1 MSMEQNKEHAFDAF
15 CKRVVKNEAVNIQ
28 LEYSRQEQQEVVF
41 SDLTPEERRQ
51 LQYIDTY
58 APERRVFRL
67 FGMDMEISDGNL
79 GRALDAVSKERRDIV
94 LLAYLLGMTDV
105 EIAKRLGLNRPRC
118 NTAVQARW
126 NNYGRSWRKTDM
138 NTTNSKQQKL
148 RTPRYKLL
156 PYATIQA
163 ATQGDPDAIAAVL
176 RHYEGYIAKLSTRRL
191 FDEMGNVY
199 LCVDET
205 MRRRLEI
212 KLIAGILT
220 FKVA

>member
-1 MSMEQNKEHAFDAF
+1 
-15 CKRVVKNEAVNIQ
+15 
-28 LEYSRQEQQEVVF
+28 
-41 SDLTPEERRQ
+41 
-51 LQYIDTY
+51 
-58 APERRVFRL
+58 
-67 FGMDMEISDGNL
+67 
-79 GRALDAVSKERRDIV
+79 
-94 LLAYLLGMTDV
+94 
-105 EIAKRLGLNRPRC
+105 
-118 NTAVQARW
+118 
-126 NNYGRSWRKTDM
+126 M

-156 PYATIQA
+156 PYATI
-163 ATQGDPDAIAAVL
+163 QGDPDAIAAVL

>member
-1 MSMEQNKEHAFDAF
+1 
-15 CKRVVKNEAVNIQ
+15 
-28 LEYSRQEQQEVVF
+28 
-41 SDLTPEERRQ
+41 
-51 LQYIDTY
+51 
-58 APERRVFRL
+58 
-67 FGMDMEISDGNL
+67 
-79 GRALDAVSKERRDIV
+79 
-94 LLAYLLGMTDV
+94 
-105 EIAKRLGLNRPRC
+105 
-118 NTAVQARW
+118 
-126 NNYGRSWRKTDM
+126 M

-163 ATQGDPDAIAAVL
+163 ATQGDPAVL